1 MKIAL
6 AFAWVD
12 AGFLGTLLLGYD
24 YLLERR

>member
-12 AGFLGTLLLGYD
+12 AGFLGTLLLGYG